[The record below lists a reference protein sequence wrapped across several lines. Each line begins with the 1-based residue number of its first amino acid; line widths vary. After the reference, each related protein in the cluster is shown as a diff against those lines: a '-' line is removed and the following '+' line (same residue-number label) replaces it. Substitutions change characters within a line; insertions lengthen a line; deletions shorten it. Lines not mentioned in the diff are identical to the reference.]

1 MRLRADLGAALA
13 ATLLTLAAPLLS
25 AAPPV
30 SADMPAAAA
39 PVSAAPMPAPAVTA
53 MTLKPFRATYSAAM
67 NGMPL
72 GFPVVVELVRGS
84 APTGARA
91 SDDDAESWALALTAK
106 STMIDYR
113 EQSSFRWHNCT
124 STPVR
129 YRFDV
134 KGLGINRKLWLDFD
148 HATHK
153 ASGQSRKGPLSYVFP
168 ADATDELSLGFAT
181 RCLLARGATEV
192 HFNAATINGMKK
204 LSYRNSGKEKI
215 KTPLGTFD
223 TLRIDRIRKAN
234 DKRRSTVWVAPALD
248 YLMIKMEHVENVGVR
263 GTVLL
268 KKLEMAEKTSTATA
282 TMAPATMAPVPAPP
296 AP

>member
-1 MRLRADLGAALA
+1 MRLRADFGAALA
-13 ATLLTLAAPLLS
+13 AILLMPAAPLLS
-25 AAPPV
+25 AATPV
-30 SADMPAAAA
+30 GAAAPAAAA
-39 PVSAAPMPAPAVTA
+39 VAATPMPAPAATA
-53 MTLKPFRATYSAAM
+53 MTLKPFRASYSAAM

-72 GFPVVVELVRGS
+72 GFPVVVELVRGA
-84 APTGARA
+84 APAAGARGA
-91 SDDDAESWALALTAK
+91 GADAESWALALTAK

-113 EQSSFRWHNCT
+113 EQSSFRWHDCT

-148 HATHK
+148 HATHT

-248 YLMIKMEHVENVGVR
+248 YLMVKMEHVENVGVR

-268 KKLEMAEKTSTATA
+268 KKLDMAEKTAA
-282 TMAPATMAPVPAPP
+282 APAPATLVPAAL

>member
-1 MRLRADLGAALA
+1 MHRRADFAATLA
-13 ATLLTLAAPLLS
+13 ATLLMLAAPLL
-25 AAPPV
+25 AAATPASV
-30 SADMPAAAA
+30 AVPAATPVAPTPMAA
-39 PVSAAPMPAPAVTA
+39 TAIAA

-67 NGMPL
+67 NGLPL
-72 GFPVVVELVRGS
+72 GFPVVVELVRGTN
-84 APTGARA
+84 PGGPRTGA
-91 SDDDAESWALALTAK
+91 DDAESWLLALTAK
-106 STMIDYR
+106 STMIHYH
-113 EQSSFRWHNCT
+113 EQSSFRWHDCA
-124 STPVR
+124 SSPVR

-168 ADATDELSLGFAT
+168 ADATDELSLGFAA
-181 RCLLARGATEV
+181 RCLLARGMSEV

-234 DKRRSTVWVAPALD
+234 DKRRSTVWVAPSLD
-248 YLMIKMEHVENVGVR
+248 YLMVKMEHVENVGVR

-268 KKLEMAEKTSTATA
+268 KKLDMAEKTAT
-282 TMAPATMAPVPAPP
+282 APATPAPTAMVP
-296 AP
+296 SALAP